1 MFWPLHD
8 HHKEGCI
15 QQNTNAADSVEDVHV
30 CSKNTILSIKIATNS
45 VEDVHVCSK
54 NTILSIKIAT
64 NV

>member
-15 QQNTNAADSVEDVHV
+15 QQNTNAANSVEDVHEY
-30 CSKNTILSIKIATNS
+30 SKNTILSIKIT
-45 VEDVHVCSK
+45 
-54 NTILSIKIAT
+54 T